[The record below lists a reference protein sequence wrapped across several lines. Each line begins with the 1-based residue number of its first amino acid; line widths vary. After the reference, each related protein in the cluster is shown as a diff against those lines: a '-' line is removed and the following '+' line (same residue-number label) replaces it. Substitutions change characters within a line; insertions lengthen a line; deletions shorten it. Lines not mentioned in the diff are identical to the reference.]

1 VYIVVGLGN
10 PGAKYERTRHN
21 VGFLAVDELARRHG
35 LVWRGQQARAQIA
48 KGTINGVPVTLAKPQ
63 TFMNLSGESVSGLL
77 HWHKEQA
84 AKLIVL
90 YDDMDLPLGSIR
102 VRARGSAGGHNGI
115 SSIIQHLRGQ
125 EFARVRIGIE
135 RPAGPG
141 EQVDWVLGHF
151 SKPDMEEVQT
161 AIRQAADAV
170 EYWLGNGIEKTMN
183 AFNGAAPAAADPTP
197 RAERPPRPPAPP
209 APAAAPSP
217 APAAR
222 PRPPLPGLGGQIAA
236 LRQRLTAHN
245 APPPEPQEDP

>member
-1 VYIVVGLGN
+1 MYIVVGLGN
-10 PGAKYERTRHN
+10 PGPKYERTRHN
-21 VGFLAVDELARRHG
+21 VGFMAVDELAQRHG

-63 TFMNLSGESVSGLL
+63 TFMNLSGEAVSGLL
-77 HWHKEQA
+77 HWHKEPA
-84 AKLIVL
+84 TKLIVL

-125 EFARVRIGIE
+125 EFARIRIGIE

-151 SKPDMEEVQT
+151 SKPDLEEVQV
-161 AIRQAADAV
+161 AIRQAADAA

-183 AFNGAAPAAADPTP
+183 AFNGAAVADKEPLP
-197 RAERPPRPPAPP
+197 RAARPPRPVAPLAPLAPPPAPP
-209 APAAAPSP
+209 TE
-217 APAAR
+217 
-222 PRPPLPGLGGQIAA
+222 RPPLPGLGGQIAA
-236 LRQRLTAHN
+236 LRRRLTGQDLA
-245 APPPEPQEDP
+245 APSPEAAEEP

>member
-1 VYIVVGLGN
+1 MYIVVGLGN

-77 HWHKEQA
+77 HWHKAPATQ
-84 AKLIVL
+84 LIVL

-151 SKPDMEEVQT
+151 SKPDMEEVQA

-170 EYWLGNGIEKTMN
+170 EHWLGNGIEKTMN
-183 AFNGAAPAAADPTP
+183 AFNGAAADKEPTP
-197 RAERPPRPPAPP
+197 RTPRPPRPTAAPPPEAPLPP
-209 APAAAPSP
+209 APVQ
-217 APAAR
+217 R

-236 LRQRLTAHN
+236 LRQRLTGHDT
-245 APPPEPQEDP
+245 PPEPKSEP